1 MGGRWRAGGGGGGG
15 RGEPSKVQ
23 LKTEDL
29 TPRFSP
35 MPTDGHRTILRL
47 FPAMA

>member
-1 MGGRWRAGGGGGGG
+1 MGGVGEGGG
-15 RGEPSKVQ
+15 ETNEVQ